1 MAVKTNTDYNDFT
14 FNRSKHTNAKWIER
28 SFFSSWT
35 VLLILPTNCI
45 NMNEHPNLSN
55 EEYSCWN
62 KQYSHSNQQYKLQ
75 KVNLGTT
82 AQNVN
87 QTKVTDTWPLH
98 CLTKHL
104 NQVSYGHR
112 SYECNLSNCV
122 YVEAWKSQDVSGVW
136 THDLAILVQR
146 SNQLS
151 YEATDVG
158 SWSFVSSYEPVRNG
172 CEVIHEIYID
182 IILKYILI

>member
-112 SYECNLSNCV
+112 SYERNLSLK
-122 YVEAWKSQDVSGVW
+122 KSGLQRGLIIAYLICCYCCYCFESK
-136 THDLAILVQR
+136 DL
-146 SNQLS
+146 
-151 YEATDVG
+151 E
-158 SWSFVSSYEPVRNG
+158 E
-172 CEVIHEIYID
+172 
-182 IILKYILI
+182 KKKK